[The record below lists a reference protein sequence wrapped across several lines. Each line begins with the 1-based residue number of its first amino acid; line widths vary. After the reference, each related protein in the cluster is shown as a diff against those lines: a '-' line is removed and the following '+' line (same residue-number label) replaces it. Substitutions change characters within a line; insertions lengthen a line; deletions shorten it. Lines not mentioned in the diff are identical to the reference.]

1 MKLKLSQ
8 EAIDDLLH
16 IVEHFD
22 RERGVP
28 HNYNDLE
35 CTLKTVVAE
44 IVITDTVS
52 EVSCPEIYIISP
64 KKPPV

>member
-1 MKLKLSQ
+1 MKLSQ

-16 IVEHFD
+16 IIENFD

-28 HNYNDLE
+28 HNYFDLE
-35 CTLKTVVAE
+35 HVLQEVEV
-44 IVITDTVS
+44 DTRDNQL
-52 EVSCPEIYIISP
+52 IILSP